1 MKKFIIYRHGE
12 YDDRQELTAQSA
24 QEIFA
29 RTLLIKQHI
38 GCAGTVFTSP
48 VCRAEQTARV
58 ISLAMDNA
66 RIETEALLA
75 EHMSDYPHEGR
86 DRLIKLAGGQK
97 CDIIAVVSHRPNI
110 SRMFMVGLN
119 PGMEIIFE
127 AESWGEIFE
136 NLGGNL
142 IARSQTAPD
151 AFLLQRY
158 FNPVCSEEE
167 LQQLRR
173 LDFLAPQL

>member
-1 MKKFIIYRHGE
+1 MKKIYHLSARRIRRSSRT
-12 YDDRQELTAQSA
+12 DRQSA

-97 CDIIAVVSHRPNI
+97 CDIIAVVSPPSQHQPDVYGRPQPRNGN
-110 SRMFMVGLN
+110 F
-119 PGMEIIFE
+119 FE
-127 AESWGEIFE
+127 AESWGEIF
-136 NLGGNL
+136 
-142 IARSQTAPD
+142 
-151 AFLLQRY
+151 
-158 FNPVCSEEE
+158 
-167 LQQLRR
+167 
-173 LDFLAPQL
+173 